1 MIRSQSRLSSLGV
14 DAGVNRYHNSM
25 IVGLGDSL
33 TYGYGGEDVSG
44 PYTPYLDQ
52 LDTYMEWRP
61 YVNLGVS
68 GETSTQILARWVLA
82 TQYYDYTVINWS
94 GRNDISAFGTGWS
107 TTTIAN
113 LDSFVAIQQA
123 AGNDRYVLF
132 GVTNNGS
139 ENPTIGGTGTTNY
152 DAIVA
157 HNAACA
163 TRYGSKFFDI
173 REWMVNDA
181 LAALGLTP
189 TADDLA
195 DIALDMIPRQLRRD
209 ATNVHFNNVGLK
221 AVAYKVAELVE
232 AMDAAASVNV
242 LTFPNLAALQGD
254 GSISSG
260 QYLTAYDGLKMG
272 DPGTGAGVVLQV
284 NPRKALLLAGGAQE
298 IPAGISGTATTS
310 EWAFFG
316 YGAGGTL
323 ATGRGLTAVGA
334 YALTSVTSGGFN
346 TAIGG
351 LALQDL
357 TTGSSNTAVGYNALA
372 NQQTGTGNTA
382 VGRYALE
389 TATGSNPNTAMG
401 FQALYLTTTG
411 GYNTAIGHQAGR
423 NNTTGNSNVAIG
435 DSALESNETG
445 GNNVAIGRDALT
457 ASTANNNVAIGN
469 QAMAANVDGTANVAI
484 GGSALSSATTSD
496 ENVAIG
502 YQALLNS
509 TDTVGKNNLIGYQAG
524 RTNTTGA
531 GNVGLGWSVLYT
543 NETGNNNVAIGNSAL
558 YLATSGNNIAIGH
571 SAGDNITTG
580 ARNIVIGHTIDA
592 QSATVDNQIVI
603 GNLIFGY
610 DADGSGTTASTGN
623 IGIGGPPAGAGGASA
638 KLDVHGDKIR
648 LRTSK
653 TPSSA
658 SDTGNAGDI
667 CWDSSYIYVATGTNT
682 WKRAA
687 IATWP

>member
-1 MIRSQSRLSSLGV
+1 MIRAQSRLANLGTEAGV
-14 DAGVNRYHNSM
+14 DRYHNYSV
-25 IVGLGDSL
+25 VGLGDSL

-152 DAIVA
+152 NAIVA

-163 TRYGSKFFDI
+163 SRYGAKFFDI

-181 LAALGLTP
+181 LDALGLTP

-209 ATNVHFNNVGLK
+209 ATNVHFNNVGNR
-221 AVAYKVAELVE
+221 AIAYKVAELIE
-232 AMDAAASVNV
+232 AMDASAPVNV
-242 LTFPNLAALQGD
+242 MTFPNLASLQGD

-260 QYLTAYDGLKMG
+260 EYLTAYDGLKLG
-272 DPGTGAGVVLQV
+272 DPGTGGGLLVSA
-284 NPRKALLLAGGAQE
+284 NPRQKTLFVGFGSSLATA
-298 IPAGISGTATTS
+298 ASAATTR
-310 EWAFFG
+310 ELVFVG
-316 YGAGGTL
+316 QNAGGTVN
-323 ATGRGLTAVGA
+323 TGRANTGVGADVAVG
-334 YALTSVTSGGFN
+334 LTSGGFN
-346 TAIGG
+346 TLAGTRAGNLLTEGNSNTLIGVDAG
-351 LALQDL
+351 AAL
-357 TTGSSNTAVGYNALA
+357 TTQSGFV
-372 NQQTGTGNTA
+372 A
-382 VGRYALE
+382 VGRYALQ
-389 TATGSNPNTAMG
+389 TATGSNPNTGIG
-401 FQALYLTTTG
+401 FQALYLTSSG
-411 GYNTAIGHQAGR
+411 GYNTAVGYQAGR
-423 NNTTGNSNVAIG
+423 ANTTGNSNVAIG
-435 DSALESNETG
+435 DAALKANETG

-457 ASTANNNVAIGN
+457 ASTVNNNVAVGN
-469 QAMAANVDGTANVAI
+469 QAMAANVDGTTNVAI

-502 YQALLNS
+502 YQALFNS

-531 GNVGLGWSVLYT
+531 GNVGVGHSVLYT
-543 NETGNNNVAIGNSAL
+543 NSTSNNNVAIGNSAL
-558 YLATSGNNIAIGH
+558 YLATSANNIAIGH

-580 ARNIVIGHTIDA
+580 ARNIVIGQGVDA
-592 QSATVDNQIVI
+592 PSATADNRLTI
-603 GNLIFGY
+603 GNLIYGT
-610 DADGSGTTASTGN
+610 DVDGTGTTDSTGN
-623 IGIGGPPAGAGGASA
+623 VGIGGSPGGAGGASA
-638 KLDVHGDKIR
+638 KLDVFGDKIR

-667 CWDSSYIYVATGTNT
+667 CWDADYIYVATGTGA
-682 WKRAA
+682 WKRVA